1 MRTVPHPRNELY
13 LSTKAD
19 RMGHDLA
26 AERTARGGESGDHVD
41 PRVVLGDAAAPS
53 TRRRWSSSWR
63 SRSTDASPPPTGDS
77 KWISCEAERRL
88 SHALRAACDAVMVG
102 VGTVA
107 KDDPQLTVRAVPGA
121 SPDPRRDRQRAAR
134 AARPPRLFNDE
145 GSTIVITTDA
155 SDPRRRDE
163 LRRSG
168 VAVEVVDSRDGRVDL
183 AAALAHLR
191 ELAMNVVLVEGG
203 SELVTALLR
212 QDLVDRLIISV
223 APLVLGSGV
232 PAVGDL
238 GLERITDGIR
248 LTDRTVVTAGD
259 DVVIAG
265 TVSRSVSLG
274 RRHRTSGM
282 RDGRAGSWIGPA
294 PVG

>member
-1 MRTVPHPRNELY
+1 
-13 LSTKAD
+13 
-19 RMGHDLA
+19 MGHDLA
-26 AERTARGGESGDHVD
+26 AEPPVEAASGDQLD
-41 PRVVLGDAAAPS
+41 PRVVLGALPS
-53 TRRRWSSSWR
+53 PSARPAVVVKLAQSLDGRIATA
-63 SRSTDASPPPTGDS
+63 DGES

-102 VGTVA
+102 AGTVA
-107 KDDPQLTVRAVPGA
+107 KDDPLLTVRAVPGA
-121 SPDPRRDRQRAAR
+121 SPIRVVMDSALRVPSTAQ
-134 AARPPRLFNDE
+134 LFNDE

-168 VAVEVVDSRDGRVDL
+168 VAVEVVDSCDGRVDL

-265 TVSRSVSLG
+265 TVSR
-274 RRHRTSGM
+274 
-282 RDGRAGSWIGPA
+282 A
-294 PVG
+294 